1 MRYIW
6 ALILSSSAI
15 QASAWTSRRSSF
27 VSVHTSKTETSNN
40 VYGLNKRLNR
50 RSVPA
55 ITDPHLVRGGSSTTL
70 KSSLLTSEL
79 VTTLVPRIG
88 VLTSTLLYFSPF
100 TTVRY
105 AVSKNT
111 VGELNPIPLAIMAVS
126 SLCWLAYGFSIRD
139 PYVTLSNV
147 PGCIGSIWYVLAILP
162 LLKDQKLK
170 MTQSLVVGLSAITIN
185 LWTFLSLTKKPI
197 AEISSALGLYASLLF
212 IILSGSPLSTIKT
225 VVQTKNSSSILTQL
239 TFAQVT
245 NTALWSA
252 YGLAIRDKFVWGPN
266 VTGLGFG
273 LVQLVLKIL
282 FPSK

>member
-1 MRYIW
+1 
-6 ALILSSSAI
+6 
-15 QASAWTSRRSSF
+15 
-27 VSVHTSKTETSNN
+27 
-40 VYGLNKRLNR
+40 
-50 RSVPA
+50 
-55 ITDPHLVRGGSSTTL
+55 
-70 KSSLLTSEL
+70 
-79 VTTLVPRIG
+79 
-88 VLTSTLLYFSPF
+88 
-100 TTVRY
+100 
-105 AVSKNT
+105 